1 MKGVN
6 PADAYRV
13 LKTLTDVWD
22 AASERML
29 TTVTKRL
36 ARGITEEGWAERKSG
51 EVLLVR
57 ADLQGIVNQHLSNGL
72 EERATD
78 ALAEAYEIGA
88 KVADRLGQTAIETDV
103 SRVIRL
109 ATLFVRKMR
118 GTFVPVIRA
127 HQDVFQRAVGD
138 SELLMQTGTIVR
150 REAVAQAVSHLVESG
165 EDAFRAGDGKRWH
178 LDSYVRMA
186 GRTMA
191 QQAAVEG
198 QLDGMIARG
207 RDLVLIS
214 DSPREC
220 TKCEPWEGKLL
231 SITGASVGEEFD
243 GHDVV
248 STVSLARAAGLWHPN
263 CSHRADP
270 FTPGLTVIEEP
281 TANPQGYK
289 DAQKLRQLERDV
301 RQLKRTLA
309 AVQQLGDTHAARRLR
324 EKVRAK
330 HAQIAAHAEATDQ
343 LRRRERER
351 SVGS

>member
-6 PADAYRV
+6 PADAYRT

-36 ARGITEEGWAERKSG
+36 ARGITEPGWAENKSR

-57 ADLQGIVNQHLSNGL
+57 SELQGIVRQHLATGL
-72 EERATD
+72 EEHATD
-78 ALAEAYEIGA
+78 ALAEAYGIGA
-88 KVADRLGQTAIETDV
+88 KVAERLGQTAIETDV
-103 SRVIRL
+103 SRVVRL

-118 GTFVPVIRA
+118 GTFVPVLRA
-127 HQDVFQRAVGD
+127 HEDVYQRAIGD

-150 REAVAQAVSHLVESG
+150 REAVAQAVDQLITSG
-165 EDAFRAGDGKRWH
+165 VDRFAAEDGKRWH

-220 TKCEPWEGKLL
+220 KLCRPWEGKLL
-231 SITGASVGEEFD
+231 SITGASVGDEVD
-243 GHDVV
+243 GHEVE
-248 STVSLARAAGLWHPN
+248 STVAIARAAGLWHPN
-263 CSHRADP
+263 CTHRPDP
-270 FTPGLTVIEEP
+270 FTPGLTLVPEP
-281 TANPQGYK
+281 TENPEGYA
-289 DAQKLRQLERDV
+289 DAQKLRQMERHI
-301 RQLKRTLA
+301 RGLKRELA
-309 AVQQLGDTHAARRLR
+309 AVQQLGDTMTARGLR
-324 EKVRAK
+324 HRIRAYGLK
-330 HAQIAAHAEATDQ
+330 IEAHATATGQ
-343 LRRRERER
+343 NRRRERER
-351 SVGS
+351 PVGG

>member
-29 TTVTKRL
+29 TTVTRRL
-36 ARGITEEGWAERKSG
+36 ARGITEPGWAERKSG

-57 ADLQGIVNQHLSNGL
+57 SELQGIVRQHLSNGL

-88 KVADRLGQTAIETDV
+88 KVADRLGETAIETDV

-109 ATLFVRKMR
+109 ATLFVQKMR
-118 GTFVPVIRA
+118 GTFVPVLRA
-127 HQDVFQRAVGD
+127 HEDVYQRAVTD
-138 SELLMQTGTIVR
+138 SELLMQTGTTTR
-150 REAVAQAVSHLVESG
+150 REAVAQAVDRLITSNV
-165 EDAFRAGDGKRWH
+165 DAFQADDGKRWH

-207 RDLVLIS
+207 KDLVVIS

-220 TKCEPWEGKLL
+220 KLCRPWEGKLL
-231 SITGASVGEEFD
+231 SITGASVGEEVD
-243 GHDVV
+243 GHEVE
-248 STVSLARAAGLWHPN
+248 STVALARAAGLWHPN
-263 CSHRADP
+263 CTHRADP
-270 FTPGLTVIEEP
+270 FTPGLTVVDEP
-281 TANPQGYK
+281 SENPEGYA
-289 DAQKLRQLERDV
+289 DAQRLRQMERHM
-301 RQLKRTLA
+301 RQLKRQLT
-309 AVQQLGDTHAARRLR
+309 AVQQLGETATARELR
-324 EKVRAK
+324 RRIRAYG
-330 HAQIAAHAEATDQ
+330 HRIQAHADATGQ
-343 LRRRERER
+343 NRRRERER
-351 SVGS
+351 PVGG

>member
-6 PADAYRV
+6 PADAYRT

-29 TTVTKRL
+29 ATVTRRL
-36 ARGITEEGWAERKSG
+36 ARGITEPGWAERKSG

-57 ADLQGIVNQHLSNGL
+57 AELQGIVTQHLSNGL

-78 ALAEAYEIGA
+78 ALAESYEIGA

-127 HQDVFQRAVGD
+127 HQDVYQRAIGD
-138 SELLMQTGTIVR
+138 SELLMQTGSIVR
-150 REAVAQAVSHLVESG
+150 REAVAQAVDQLITSG
-165 EDAFRAGDGKRWH
+165 VDAFRAEDGKRWH

-191 QQAAVEG
+191 GQAAVEG
-198 QLDGMIARG
+198 QLDGMVARG

-220 TKCEPWEGKLL
+220 ELCRPWEGKLL
-231 SITGASVGEEFD
+231 SVTGASVGDEVD
-243 GHDVV
+243 GHEVV
-248 STVSLARAAGLWHPN
+248 STVALARAGGLWHPN
-263 CSHRADP
+263 CTHRADP
-270 FTPGLTVIEEP
+270 FVPGLTVIDEP
-281 TANPQGYK
+281 TANPEGYA
-289 DAQKLRQLERDV
+289 DAQKLRQMERHM
-301 RQLKRTLA
+301 RQLKRQRD
-309 AVQQLGDTHAARRLR
+309 AVQQLGDTAAARRLR
-324 EKVRAK
+324 ARVRAYGLRIEA
-330 HAQIAAHAEATDQ
+330 HAQATGQ
-343 LRRRERER
+343 NRRRERER
-351 SVGS
+351 PVGA